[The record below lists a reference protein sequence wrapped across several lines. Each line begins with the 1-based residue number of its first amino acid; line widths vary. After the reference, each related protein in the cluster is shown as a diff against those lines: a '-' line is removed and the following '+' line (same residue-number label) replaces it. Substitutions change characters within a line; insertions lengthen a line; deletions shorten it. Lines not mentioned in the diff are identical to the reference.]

1 VRIRHVLACAVLLAA
16 CRDDAR
22 DRVEEAAEEVADTR
36 DDQELTTIDR
46 GAAEVEFV
54 TRRTQAVTALRTQLA
69 HYDALATIGGNS
81 FGTLADDLGRQWA
94 AADRLTTFRRE
105 LGEAEAA
112 IDSLAT
118 ATVDQWEPAY
128 DTVENAFQQ
137 LRTASDELYKAIGGT
152 DVAEEAPP
160 MPSEY

>member
-1 VRIRHVLACAVLLAA
+1 VKGHYLLAALALVA

-22 DRVEEAAEEVADTR
+22 DRVEQAAEEVADTR
-36 DDQELTTIDR
+36 DDQELATIDR

-69 HYDALATIGGNS
+69 HYQTLAAIGSGS
-81 FGTLADDLGRQWA
+81 FGGLADDLGQQWT

-118 ATVDQWEPAY
+118 ATVDQWEPAF
-128 DTVENAFQQ
+128 DTVDNAFAQ
-137 LRTASDELYKAIGGT
+137 LRTASDELWKAIGGT
-152 DVAEEAPP
+152 AVADEAPP